1 MMDYMLKEIHQQPYL
16 ISKVIKK
23 NFNLIK
29 NICDRIKNL
38 DIRFI
43 EFVARGSSDNAC
55 MFGKYFLE
63 YMCGIPTGLMAPSLF
78 SLYNE
83 KTNLRNVLVFGV
95 SQSGQTPEILE
106 VLKKS
111 KKCGAYTI
119 GITNNPKSEM
129 VNIVNDVIFL
139 NVGEEK
145 AVPATKTY
153 TAQLTVF
160 YMIGFVLSEKFKM
173 LDEFTKQVPKFI
185 SEMIDKE
192 KEIKSIAEQYRFV
205 QNLVVLGRGLNFS
218 TALETALKLKE
229 TCYIKAEALSASDF
243 LHGPIAM
250 IGPDLPVIIY
260 APKDPTFQHL
270 YNTAE
275 KLKNEFKAEMLIVS
289 TEKNIIKFAK
299 NKVLIS
305 KKVNPLFSPI
315 VYIVVG
321 QLLAYYLAKS
331 KNINPDNPRGLKK
344 VTVE

>member
-1 MMDYMLKEIHQQPYL
+1 MDYMLKEIQQQPS
-16 ISKVIKK
+16 IIPKAIKRSCNIIKK
-23 NFNLIK
+23 
-29 NICDRIKNL
+29 ICDKIKRY

-63 YMCGIPTGLMAPSLF
+63 YMSGIPTGLMAPSLF

-83 KTNLRNVLVFGV
+83 KTNLKNVLVFGV

-119 GITNNPKSEM
+119 GITNNPKSEI
-129 VNIVNDVIFL
+129 VNITDDVICL
-139 NVGEEK
+139 NAGEEH

-153 TAQLTVF
+153 TAQLAIF
-160 YMIGFVLSEKFKM
+160 YAIGFILAEKFKM
-173 LDEFTKQVPKFI
+173 LDSFLDKVPQLI
-185 SEMIDKE
+185 NEIINRKE
-192 KEIKSIAEQYRFV
+192 EIKTIAQQYRFV
-205 QNLVVLGRGLNFS
+205 RDLVVLGRGLNFS

-229 TCYIKAEALSASDF
+229 TCYVKAEALSASDF

-250 IGPDLPVIIY
+250 VGEDLPVIIY
-260 APKDPTFQHL
+260 APKDPTFKHL
-270 YNTAE
+270 FNTA
-275 KLKNEFKAEMLIVS
+275 KRLKHEFNTDILIIS
-289 TEKNIIKFAK
+289 TEKEITKLAN

-305 KKVNPLFSPI
+305 KKVEPLVSPI

-321 QLLAYYLAKS
+321 QLFAYYLAKC

-344 VTVE
+344 ITIG

>member
-1 MMDYMLKEIHQQPYL
+1 MDYMLKEILQQPSI
-16 ISKVIKK
+16 ISKIVKK
-23 NFNLIK
+23 NFDNIK
-29 NICDRIKNL
+29 KICEKIKKQ

-83 KTNLRNVLVFGV
+83 KTNLKNVLVFGV

-106 VLKKS
+106 VLKKA

-119 GITNNPKSEM
+119 GITNNPKSDII
-129 VNIVNDVIFL
+129 NIADDSILL
-139 NVGEEK
+139 NAGKEQ

-153 TAQLTVF
+153 TAQLAVF
-160 YMIGFVLSEKFKM
+160 YMVGFILSEKFEM
-173 LDEFTKQVPKFI
+173 LNKFVVQVPKFI
-185 SEMIDKE
+185 NEIFDRE

-205 QNLVVLGRGLNFS
+205 RDLVVLGRGLNFS
-218 TALETALKLKE
+218 TAMETALKLKE
-229 TCYIKAEALSASDF
+229 TCYVKAEALSASDF

-250 IGPDLPVIIY
+250 IGQDLPVIIY
-260 APKDPTFQHL
+260 APKDPTFEHL
-270 YNTAE
+270 YNTA
-275 KLKNEFKAEMLIVS
+275 KRLKEEFNAEMLIIS
-289 TEKNIIKFAK
+289 TEKKIAKFAK

-305 KKVNPLFSPI
+305 KKVLPLFSPI

-321 QLLAYYLAKS
+321 QLFAYYLAKS
-331 KNINPDNPRGLKK
+331 KNINPDNPRGLRK
-344 VTVE
+344 VTIG

>member
-1 MMDYMLKEIHQQPYL
+1 MDYMLKEIQQQP
-16 ISKVIKK
+16 VIIPKTVKK
-23 NFNLIK
+23 NFNIIK
-29 NICDRIKNL
+29 KICDKIKTY

-63 YMCGIPTGLMAPSLF
+63 YMYGIPTGLMAPSLF

-83 KTNLRNVLVFGV
+83 KTNLKNVLVFGV

-119 GITNNPKSEM
+119 GITNNPKSEI
-129 VNIVNDVIFL
+129 VNIADDVICL
-139 NVGEEK
+139 NAGKEQ

-153 TAQLTVF
+153 TAQLAIF
-160 YMIGFVLSEKFKM
+160 YIIGFVLAEKFKM
-173 LDEFTKQVPKFI
+173 LDNFVAKVPKFI
-185 SEMIDKE
+185 NEIINRKE
-192 KEIKSIAEQYRFV
+192 EIKFIAQQYRFARD
-205 QNLVVLGRGLNFS
+205 LVVLGRGLNIS
-218 TALETALKLKE
+218 TAMETALKLKE
-229 TCYIKAEALSASDF
+229 TCYVKAEALSASDF

-250 IGPDLPVIIY
+250 VGQDLPVIIY

-270 YNTAE
+270 FDTA
-275 KLKNEFKAEMLIVS
+275 KRLKNEFNTEMLIIS
-289 TEKNIIKFAK
+289 TEKEITKFTN
-299 NKVLIS
+299 NKVLIP
-305 KKVNPLFSPI
+305 KKVEPLFSPI

-321 QLLAYYLAKS
+321 QLFAYYLAKS

-344 VTVE
+344 VTIG